1 MPPPA
6 NQELSD
12 SSSDLI
18 SDLSDEDETKEDED
32 RVPLEQFATNEQ
44 FAATLELLQLPPA
57 ERSRE
62 NVECIFDLVR
72 DNKFF
77 AELDAEMSLELCR
90 HMTYTT
96 LKQDRVVF
104 YKGDPADNWYLIL
117 AGKAGVYIE
126 ELKDAP
132 EREGGDQGDLSP
144 KQRQG
149 LIRNDVRSAAL
160 VTHSDSLFLTLD
172 KKSFQHCLGNFLKQK
187 TDDKVQTLRQVLPG
201 AKELR
206 KLVVEQLTYF
216 FKEATLQK
224 DVPLSTEGNREDT
237 LYLIVKGDI
246 SAISIQ
252 SALGRQRANPLWLPS
267 VSEGEGSTRHLGVGG
282 KETARSAMGCQV
294 VSRALRQQRDKV
306 ARDSSRP
313 ATAGSRS
320 SSLPPASIAADCA
333 WNQDRAMLPELN
345 GSPRNGKTSQ
355 PSVLLE
361 ELDLA
366 LLQEGCIV
374 NFCSLFFDSPE
385 PFSVFAFSAKT
396 QVFSISKSELFKHM
410 PPSVLDAVRVTG
422 LLLLQHLERR
432 IGKQEERIRRLEQ
445 LHQRDATQSSGDFAA
460 AENNSG
466 FGGAS
471 SGTNRFLL
479 PLTFSPFLSQQMGE
493 YIDASSMSLASH
505 FDRFTRN
512 LLCFQPHTA
521 VLNYATFQLLQQQKQ
536 RRTQRQ
542 QAASSE
548 KQSDLRQSEAQKQK
562 PVPAPSPAGAMQDN
576 SEASSALAA
585 QAGPTAN
592 AKGGTDHSSTP
603 QHFSQVIHGAL
614 ASQKSS
620 ETKPGLSPLH
630 RDDGQGEQSRPHE
643 APSSSGGAGKRGST
657 ASLNIVKHRPGN
669 FLAKLTGDGSHALAP
684 GGTGASRSTKPGDV
698 ITSAELPGTADAN
711 ALTEAIAAREAAA
724 CAASALA
731 LGHPIVSDSGGSSAS
746 S

>member
-6 NQELSD
+6 NPEVSEC
-12 SSSDLI
+12 SSDFS

-32 RVPLEQFATNEQ
+32 RVPLDQFATNEK

-96 LKQDRVVF
+96 LKKDRVVF

-132 EREGGDQGDLSP
+132 EREAADQGDLSP
-144 KQRQG
+144 KQGQG

-224 DVPLSTEGNREDT
+224 DVALSTEGNKEDT
-237 LYLIVKGDI
+237 LYLIVKEDT
-246 SAISIQ
+246 SVTFIQ
-252 SALGRQRANPLWLPS
+252 SALGRPRPSPLWLPS
-267 VSEGEGSTRHLGVGG
+267 VS
-282 KETARSAMGCQV
+282 QV
-294 VSRALRQQRDKV
+294 VSRALRQQRDKAV
-306 ARDSSRP
+306 RDGSRP
-313 ATAGSRS
+313 ATAGSPKN
-320 SSLPPASIAADCA
+320 SLPPSSRGANGA
-333 WNQDRAMLPELN
+333 WEQDRAVLPELN
-345 GSPRNGKTSQ
+345 SSPSNGETSQ

-432 IGKQEERIRRLEQ
+432 IGKQEERIRRLEL
-445 LHQRDATQSSGDFAA
+445 LHQRDATQSTGDFGS
-460 AENNSG
+460 AENNAG
-466 FGGAS
+466 AGEAS
-471 SGTNRFLL
+471 SGTNRFML
-479 PLTFSPFLSQQMGE
+479 PLTFSPFLSHQMGE
-493 YIDASSMSLASH
+493 YINASSISLASH

-512 LLCFQPHTA
+512 LLSFQPHTA
-521 VLNYATFQLLQQQKQ
+521 VLNHATFQLLQQQKQ
-536 RRTQRQ
+536 RRTQQ
-542 QAASSE
+542 HQASS
-548 KQSDLRQSEAQKQK
+548 
-562 PVPAPSPAGAMQDN
+562 P
-576 SEASSALAA
+576 
-585 QAGPTAN
+585 
-592 AKGGTDHSSTP
+592 
-603 QHFSQVIHGAL
+603 
-614 ASQKSS
+614 ASQ
-620 ETKPGLSPLH
+620 
-630 RDDGQGEQSRPHE
+630 GEPRNSKAQQQNVM
-643 APSSSGGAGKRGST
+643 APSSAAAAAYTGSETSSAACSPQIEPVSAAKTAIDHSLPTLQYPQVLQGTRSVSQTSPDPRSTQPSFHRDEVLQGELLRPREARSPSRGGCSGGAGGAA
-657 ASLNIVKHRPGN
+657 ASVNLLKQRPAN
-669 FLAKLTGDGSHALAP
+669 VLANLATE
-684 GGTGASRSTKPGDV
+684 GCAISAASGTGTSGTTKPTDATANPESQSG
-698 ITSAELPGTADAN
+698 ADAD

-731 LGHPIVSDSGGSSAS
+731 LGHPIVSDAGGCSARTYLALRRTE
-746 S
+746 